1 LCDASPSG
9 RPSLSRQQVSQL
21 VPIPVLVR
29 DLVKRRQHKTV
40 SASPSTALL
49 SHSAPFVFVYRLH
62 T

>member
-1 LCDASPSG
+1 LA
-9 RPSLSRQQVSQL
+9 RQQVSQL

-29 DLVKRRQHKTV
+29 DLGKRRQHKTV